1 MLYMYVFLQNKGLKF
16 KRLDQ
21 IGVCIYHLFY
31 NFYAFFNSIFLIER
45 IFIIYLKS
53 LLIKIAR
60 KILRQQAIMSKVDN
74 PNPQIHEIKQTISE
88 AQRKKRDLL
97 EQNEEIE
104 DEIDQLEIFDLIR
117 HIDDPEHPLTL
128 EQLNVLQPENIKVNI
143 DHKLVTVLFTPTIPH
158 CSLAQIIG
166 LMIKVKLIR
175 SLPRDYKVDVYITPG
190 THVQELSVNKQI
202 NDKERVM
209 AAIENPSILRVVN
222 KGVSNSDRLDNC
234 C

>member
-1 MLYMYVFLQNKGLKF
+1 
-16 KRLDQ
+16 
-21 IGVCIYHLFY
+21 
-31 NFYAFFNSIFLIER
+31 
-45 IFIIYLKS
+45 
-53 LLIKIAR
+53 
-60 KILRQQAIMSKVDN
+60 MSKVDN

-88 AQRKKRDLL
+88 TQRKKRDLL

-222 KGVSNSDRLDNC
+222 KGVQNSDRLDNC